1 MPYEAWLGRFR
12 HIGDDPAELEQELE
26 KGDVAA
32 FVAEP
37 ISGASRAAAV
47 PPDDYWPAI
56 AALCRSHDVL
66 LIVDEVMTGFGRTG
80 AWFAIQHWGVEPD
93 LMICGKG
100 ASSGYWPLGL
110 AIASGRVWEMIRDR
124 FVHGYT
130 YSHHPGGAAV
140 GMAVLDIIVEEELV
154 AAAVRQGERLR
165 AGLQEAL
172 GERVIEVRGKGLLLG
187 ITFEDDP
194 QAVVS
199 SARAQGLLVY
209 PAAIPAILLG
219 PPLVITDEEI
229 DLIVDRLSA
238 ALYET

>member
-1 MPYEAWLGRFR
+1 
-12 HIGDDPAELEQELE
+12 
-26 KGDVAA
+26 
-32 FVAEP
+32 
-37 ISGASRAAAV
+37 
-47 PPDDYWPAI
+47 
-56 AALCRSHDVL
+56 
-66 LIVDEVMTGFGRTG
+66 
-80 AWFAIQHWGVEPD
+80 
-93 LMICGKG
+93 
-100 ASSGYWPLGL
+100 
-110 AIASGRVWEMIRDR
+110 
-124 FVHGYT
+124 
-130 YSHHPGGAAV
+130 
-140 GMAVLDIIVEEELV
+140 
-154 AAAVRQGERLR
+154 LR